1 MLISEF
7 LADFPHLDR
16 DIGAELA
23 DVAQQVRDKDRK
35 GGLTITV
42 SIEKKGERV
51 MVQVNGQAKP
61 PKDDPEAGL
70 YFVSPRGGL
79 TKDDP
84 WQTSID
90 DIDPDTGEIRS
101 ADDDNKE
108 HTTQ

>member
-23 DVAQQVRDKDRK
+23 NVAQQVREKDRK
-35 GGLTITV
+35 GGLTI
-42 SIEKKGERV
+42 SIGVERKGERV
-51 MVQVNGQAKP
+51 MVQVNGQAKF

-70 YFVSPRGGL
+70 YFVTARGGL

-90 DIDPDTGEIRS
+90 DIDPTTGEIRPF
-101 ADDDNKE
+101 DDGKE
-108 HTTQ
+108 HTTT